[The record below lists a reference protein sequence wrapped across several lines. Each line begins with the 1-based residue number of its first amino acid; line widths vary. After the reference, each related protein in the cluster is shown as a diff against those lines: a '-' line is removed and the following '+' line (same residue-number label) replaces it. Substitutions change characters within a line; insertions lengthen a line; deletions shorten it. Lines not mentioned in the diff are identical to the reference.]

1 MQVRELIQLKI
12 ESLNYSTN
20 AVGRSNGF
28 IVFVPY
34 GVPGDTLLTRIVQIK
49 KNYAIGEMVE
59 IITPSPYRTQPP
71 CVHFSKGCGGC
82 QWQYIIYDHQ
92 LHWKKDI
99 VLQALKRIGKL
110 EHMPEAEIFPSANP
124 FGYRNKLRLFTV
136 SQYGNMLL
144 GMKKFSTH
152 NVVPIKKCPIA
163 NDSVNEALA
172 LSQKEILS
180 SDSTI
185 SELTIRAT
193 NFGDV
198 MLTCLCAR
206 NNRATKETIE
216 SLARIPNIKSLY
228 SIVNDKS
235 RLEYG
240 NTYITESI
248 LGKRYRIG
256 VDSFFQVNNH
266 GLTNLIEITKDCV
279 GNDSN
284 FILDA
289 HCGVGTFAIQLAEL
303 CDQVWGIDISSSSI
317 ELAIKN
323 ASDNNIENATFRKGS
338 AIRILNGSLS
348 NKKLD
353 AVILDPPR
361 SGCDK
366 PDLLS
371 IIHSQPKK
379 IVYISCN
386 PTTLARDLNEISQA
400 GYKLKRLAVIDMFP
414 MTYHLE
420 TLVFCER

>member
-59 IITPSPYRTQPP
+59 IITSSPYRTQPP
-71 CVHFSKGCGGC
+71 CVHFSEGCGGC
-82 QWQYIIYDHQ
+82 QWQHIIYNHQ

-110 EHMPEAEIFPSANP
+110 EHIPEIETFAKPDYL
-124 FGYRNKLRLFTV
+124 GYRNKLRLFTI
-136 SQYGNMLL
+136 SQFGNMLL
-144 GMKKFSTH
+144 GMKKFNTH
-152 NVVPIKKCPIA
+152 KVVPIKKCLIA
-163 NDSVNEALA
+163 NDSVNKALA
-172 LSQKEILS
+172 HSQKELLS
-180 SDSTI
+180 SNSTI
-185 SELTIRAT
+185 NELTIRTT
-193 NFGDV
+193 NSGDV

-206 NNRATKETIE
+206 NNRATKEAIE
-216 SLARIPNIKSLY
+216 SLSKIANIKSLY

-248 LGKRYRIG
+248 LGKSYRIG

-266 GLTNLIEITKDCV
+266 GLVNLIEITKDCV
-279 GNDSN
+279 GDDSDL
-284 FILDA
+284 ILDA
-289 HCGVGTFAIQLAEL
+289 HCGVGTFAIQLAEH

-317 ELAIKN
+317 ELAAQNALDNNIKN
-323 ASDNNIENATFRKGS
+323 AKFRKGS
-338 AIRILNGSLS
+338 AIRILNSSLRS
-348 NKKLD
+348 KKLD

-366 PDLLS
+366 SDLLS
-371 IIHSQPKK
+371 IIRSQPKK

-400 GYKLKRLAVIDMFP
+400 GYRIKRLAIIDMFP

-420 TLVFCER
+420 TFAFCER